1 MKQWNPGKGTGG
13 MAKWLEGL
21 EAAFGGG
28 PGGPKRVKTLRIL
41 LILGGIGAALMLLNS
56 FLPYK
61 DVEPSAQ
68 DPSQLPQVA
77 ETWNSNGASSTPFE
91 GIERTLEIRLKEIL
105 EKIVGVG
112 SVDVLV
118 TVESTEEVV
127 VERNK
132 QETQS
137 TTDENDKNGGTRH
150 MTSVSRDGQVVLY
163 EVSGEQ
169 KPIVVKTISPRIR
182 GILIVAKG
190 SENVTV
196 RRLIVNAV
204 EKGLSVPVNRIS
216 VVPSKQ

>member
-1 MKQWNPGKGTGG
+1 

-21 EAAFGGG
+21 ETALGGG

-41 LILGGIGAALMLLNS
+41 LIVGGIGAVLMLLNS

-61 DVEPSAQ
+61 DVEPPAQ
-68 DPSQLPQVA
+68 DHNPLPQVA
-77 ETWNSNGASSTPFE
+77 DAWSGNAAQASPFE
-91 GIERTLEIRLKEIL
+91 SIERTLESRLKDVL

-137 TTDENDKNGGTRH
+137 ITDEKDKNGGNRH
-150 MTSVSRDGQVVLY
+150 ISSVSKDGQVVLY
-163 EVSGEQ
+163 EVSGEK
-169 KPIVVKTISPRIR
+169 KPIIVKTISPRIR

-190 SENVTV
+190 AENVTV
-196 RRLIVNAV
+196 RRLIINAV
-204 EKGLSVPVNRIS
+204 EKGLSVPINRIS